1 MSMLAYVHSPVMQM
15 SQKISGVAGPQVHQI
30 FIRRKVIIVD
40 VNATIGVAIFLLV
53 VDRQH
58 TE

>member
-1 MSMLAYVHSPVMQM
+1 MQT

-30 FIRRKVIIVD
+30 IIRRKVIIVD